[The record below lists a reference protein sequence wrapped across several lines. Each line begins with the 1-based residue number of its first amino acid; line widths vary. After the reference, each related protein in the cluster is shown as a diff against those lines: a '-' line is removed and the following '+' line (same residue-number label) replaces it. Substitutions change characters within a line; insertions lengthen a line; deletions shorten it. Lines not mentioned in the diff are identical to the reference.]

1 MHRCTAAILC
11 FVYVL
16 EGLVNII
23 SFHGSRY
30 LDSHTEVDAE
40 HNGCAQKGSES
51 LEEKEQWE
59 LPPRLLP
66 EQAQREGHGR
76 VQMTTY
82 RR

>member
-1 MHRCTAAILC
+1 MPRCTAAILC

-23 SFHGSRY
+23 TFHRSRC
-30 LDSHTEVDAE
+30 LDSHTEVHDE
-40 HNGCAQKGSES
+40 HNGCAQKGSQS
-51 LEEKEQWE
+51 LEEKEEWE
-59 LPPRLLP
+59 LPPRLPP

>member
-1 MHRCTAAILC
+1 MPRCTAAILC
-11 FVYVL
+11 FVYIL

-23 SFHGSRY
+23 ISHGSRY
-30 LDSHTEVDAE
+30 LDSHTEIHAE

-51 LEEKEQWE
+51 LEEKEQWK
-59 LPPRLLP
+59 LPPRLPP

-82 RR
+82 R